1 MRSFVTLAPLS
12 ALCGI
17 ATAFVFRRFTA
28 VGTRQTVNRILA
40 HVMELR
46 LFLDEPLLIWRA
58 QRDLL
63 RENLRLFG
71 QIAVPSLITA
81 PLLALVMWQAD
92 AVYGRA
98 PLRAAEPVVVTAHAK
113 SENLAD
119 LRIEGPP
126 DVAVE
131 TPGVR
136 IPRLREVSW
145 RIRPLRAFSGSLSV
159 NGDVGRIDI
168 PWPRATVLGVSW
180 ILWFLGISA
189 LSAFLAPRIRI
200 RRAASI
206 ALLVFLTSG
215 HPAIAADKTPVIL
228 ISVDTLRA
236 DHLSAY
242 GYTKIRTPN
251 IDAFAANGTIYTRI
265 DSQIPLTLPS
275 HTSLMTSTYPFENR
289 VEANAESVPSGSVT
303 LASVL
308 RANGYKTAAFIGSF
322 ILDRIYGLDKG
333 FDVYDSPFETAPGAT
348 PNPYSARVRRD
359 AALVTRA
366 ARQWIDRNHG
376 EPFFVFLHL
385 YDLHTPYMLP
395 QVAGPTPS
403 VAGYDTELEYV
414 DQTLGRLRQALVTDG
429 VWDRSLVILL
439 ADHGE
444 GLGDHGET
452 SHGYFIYEST
462 MHVPL
467 IVHWPAG
474 TAQYPERAVES
485 GGLIDVAPT
494 ILDLLHIPVPPSFA
508 GVSLLPGRGGHTT
521 YGESIYPRESFGWAD
536 LKSLQSGTYK
546 YISASRAELYDLT
559 KDPGERTNL
568 LPAHRKEARSLK
580 AQLDGLMSRYAP
592 KPQPSPLEI
601 SAQTRDALGSL
612 GYTAGGRQSARNRP
626 PDPKDKLA
634 EQEAYESGLTLLYSG
649 RYEKAILT
657 LRRIVAQ
664 DARNLPAL
672 CAMGE
677 AYLRSGNA
685 MRALALWQQALERDP
700 KYYPAAESIGDYW
713 LARKDYDKACR
724 FLPAAAQCKPRQ

>member
-1 MRSFVTLAPLS
+1 LTLAPLS

-28 VGTRQTVNRILA
+28 SGTRQTVNRILA
-40 HVMELR
+40 RVMELR
-46 LFLDEPLLIWRA
+46 LFLDEPRLIWHA
-58 QRDLL
+58 QCDLL

-92 AVYGRA
+92 AVYGRG
-98 PLRAAEPVVVTAHAK
+98 PLRAGDPVVVTAHAK
-113 SENLAD
+113 TDDLAD
-119 LRIEGPP
+119 PRIEAPG
-126 DVAVE
+126 VTIE

-145 RIRPLRAFSGSLSV
+145 RIRPMRPFRGRLSV
-159 NGDVGRIDI
+159 NADVERIDI
-168 PWPRATVLGVSW
+168 PWPRTTVLGVPW
-180 ILWFLGISA
+180 LLWFLGISA
-189 LSAFLAPRIRI
+189 LFAFLTPRILN

-206 ALLVFLTSG
+206 ALLALLASG
-215 HPAIAADKTPVIL
+215 HSAIAADKTPVIL

-242 GYTKIRTPN
+242 GYTKINTPD
-251 IDAFAANGTIYTRI
+251 IDSFATNGTIYTRI

-275 HTSLMTSTYPFENR
+275 HTSLMTSTYPSQNG
-289 VEANAESVPSGSVT
+289 VEANAERVPSGAVT

-322 ILDRIYGLDKG
+322 ILDRTYGLDKG
-333 FDVYDSPFETAPGAT
+333 FDVYDSPFETAAGET

-366 ARQWIDRNHG
+366 ARQWMEKTRA

-414 DQTLGRLRQALVTDG
+414 DRTLGRFRQALVTDG
-429 VWDRSLVILL
+429 LWDKSLVILL

-467 IVHWPAG
+467 IVHWPADAPKHPG
-474 TAQYPERAVES
+474 RVGVS

-494 ILDLLHIPVPPSFA
+494 ILDFLHLPLPPSFE
-508 GVSLLPGRGGHTT
+508 GESLLSGRERAV
-521 YGESIYPRESFGWAD
+521 YGESVYPRESFGWAD
-536 LKSLQSGTYK
+536 LRSLQSGPYK
-546 YISASRAELYDLT
+546 YIHAPRAELYDLS

-568 LPAHRKEARSLK
+568 LPAHPGEARSLK
-580 AQLDGLMSRYAP
+580 SQLDGLLARYAP
-592 KPQPSPLEI
+592 RPTPTSPEI
-601 SAQTRDALGSL
+601 PAQTREVLGSL
-612 GYTAGGRQSARNRP
+612 GYTAGGRQAAPRQA

-634 EQEAYESGLTLLYSG
+634 EQEAYEGGLTFLYSG
-649 RYEKAILT
+649 HYEKAILT
-657 LRRIVAQ
+657 LQRIVTQ

-672 CAMGE
+672 CALGD
-677 AYLRSGNA
+677 AYLRSGNTT
-685 MRALALWQQALERDP
+685 RALALWQQALERDP

-724 FLPAAAQCKPRQ
+724 FLPTAAQCQPRATEPRP